1 MEGQARL
8 EDGQSGPGYE
18 YGRLEVFR
26 RGFWGNVGVADFST
40 PVNDA
45 LTLASVQV
53 ACTDIGFDGG
63 AVLRFAIP
71 YQTFPGPVI
80 SVKIAS
86 FRPCGHLTHDIPL
99 CHCPSLVIQP
109 AHGPPDVAWSF

>member
-1 MEGQARL
+1 MADLKLLAPQHMQCVCNTPLPCSGMDGQARL

-53 ACTDIGFDGG
+53 ACSDVGFDGG
-63 AVLRFAIP
+63 AVLRFVVP
-71 YQTFPGPVI
+71 YLA
-80 SVKIAS
+80 AS
-86 FRPCGHLTHDIPL
+86 RMQVLQWCR
-99 CHCPSLVIQP
+99 
-109 AHGPPDVAWSF
+109 